1 MTSKEE
7 RGNPASARPRR
18 TVLAVALACSAAAA
32 GVAQAADG
40 FAEKSLTID
49 GYLRG
54 EFSWNAK
61 NYQDTM
67 NYNDR
72 GKMSMARAT
81 VRVNADWKATDNLAL
96 VAKIRGSY
104 EHQTNFLKHLE
115 KPEKL
120 IYTPPGTASGA
131 YNYRSGARGNLMELY
146 NEAELREL
154 YVDWNASDR
163 VKFRLGKQ
171 QVVWGETDFFAA
183 NDMVHG
189 FNWTW
194 RSFLEPANE
203 ELRKPLIILKAN
215 VDVPEANGALEF
227 FVRPGWDRK
236 KDIGTEID
244 IYGGRWS
251 GQPWAKNDFRNID
264 PYDFENKEG
273 DYDKVTGGIRWN
285 GTADAFNYSV
295 SYLKT
300 FNQMPIMNGTSKF
313 NGAGCPTGPGNCGN
327 VKTVGR
333 ADTFGS
339 FGDVIYPVIDVYG
352 FTASGYAPFA
362 DAVFSTEWAY
372 IKDAPY
378 QFALP
383 VPSFA
388 SQVIAP
394 GFDGVKTKDV
404 VAWMLRMDKNLPFAQ
419 SLLGAEKP
427 MFFSVQL
434 FDKWIQNFNKRDRL
448 LNAVGWGSKTK
459 EHSFLLTGIFGL
471 SYDSGRIRPELV
483 VGTDLTYR
491 GGFYVPSVTIE
502 LSKNVRWKIEYDG
515 FWDNGRW
522 RNEKKCIPAPIVVGG
537 NNATCDNQ
545 GLFGSFHNRD
555 QFYTSLTYMF

>member
-1 MTSKEE
+1 MK
-7 RGNPASARPRR
+7 RDDQRKGRPTIRLQP
-18 TVLAVALACSAAAA
+18 VAAAVALVWAS
-32 GVAQAADG
+32 GVA
-40 FAEKSLTID
+40 AEENGKDALRID

-61 NYQDTM
+61 DYQDTM

-72 GKMSMARAT
+72 GKLSMARAT
-81 VRVNADWKATDNLAL
+81 LRVNADWAATKDFSV
-96 VAKIRGSY
+96 VAKLRGSQEY
-104 EHQTNFLKHLE
+104 KTPFLKHLE
-115 KPEKL
+115 EPEQL

-131 YNYRSGARGNLMELY
+131 YNYNTNGRGHLMDLY
-146 NEAELREL
+146 NDAEVREL
-154 YVDWNASDR
+154 YVDWSMNDR

-203 ELRKPLIILKAN
+203 ELRKPLIIFKTN
-215 VDVPEANGALEF
+215 VDIPEANGAIEA

-236 KDIGTEID
+236 QSIGTELD

-264 PYDFENKEG
+264 PYDWENPDG
-273 DYDKVTGGIRWN
+273 DYKKVTGGIRWN
-285 GTADAFNYSV
+285 GTAPGFNYSA

-300 FNQMPIMNGTSKF
+300 FWQMPIMNGTSKY
-313 NGAGCPTGPGNCGN
+313 NGANCPVGPGNCGN
-327 VKTVGR
+327 VTTIGR
-333 ADTFGS
+333 GDTNGV
-339 FGDVIYPVIDVYG
+339 FGDVVYPLVDVYG
-352 FTASGYAPFA
+352 FTASGYASWA
-362 DAVFSTEWAY
+362 DAVFSTEVAY

-378 QFALP
+378 QILLP
-383 VPSFA
+383 TPSFA

-394 GFDGVKTKDV
+394 GFDGYTKKNLI
-404 VAWMLRMDKNLPFAQ
+404 AWMLRMDKNLSFVQGAF
-419 SLLGAEKP
+419 GAEKP

-434 FDKWIQNFNKRDRL
+434 FDKWIQNYKSSDNL
-448 LNAVGWGSKTK
+448 LNAVGWGSKIK
-459 EHSFLLTGIFGL
+459 EHSFLLTGIFSL
-471 SYDSGRIRPELV
+471 SYDSGRIKPEFV
-483 VGTDLTYR
+483 VGTDLTYK
-491 GGFYVPSVTIE
+491 GGFYVPSLTVE
-502 LSKNVRWKIEYDG
+502 LSKSLKWKIEYDG

-522 RNEKKCIPAPIVVGG
+522 RNEKNCIPAPIIVGG

-545 GLFGSFHNRD
+545 GLFGNFHNRD
-555 QFYTSLTYMF
+555 QIYTSLTYQF